1 MCHLCGWLKLFLK
14 NVWWEKNKKHRVGN
28 ECRLTC
34 CTFVISFLCPWSLVK
49 MVYFFIVFSRL
60 FVVVGS
66 SFTLAANVGA
76 CAVAGLGGLVK
87 GDSPTSPTSCKLSTV
102 TNVYNE
108 TECLM
113 QLRTRPLHKH
123 AVSGRYLNLISIQLG
138 IGK

>member
-1 MCHLCGWLKLFLK
+1 MCTGYPQEQVIVQMKL
-14 NVWWEKNKKHRVGN
+14 NKLVSELILMSN
-28 ECRLTC
+28 
-34 CTFVISFLCPWSLVK
+34 ISLVW
-49 MVYFFIVFSRL
+49 VFII
-60 FVVVGS
+60 
-66 SFTLAANVGA
+66 AYNVGA